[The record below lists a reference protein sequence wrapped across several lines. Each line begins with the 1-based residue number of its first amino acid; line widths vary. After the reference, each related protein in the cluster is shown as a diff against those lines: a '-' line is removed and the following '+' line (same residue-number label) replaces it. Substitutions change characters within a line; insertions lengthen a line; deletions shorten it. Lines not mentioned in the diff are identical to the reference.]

1 MSNAAPFHMQIQCR
15 FNAAVIGQ
23 SEGVAGAKKLSARDF
38 RVITWNCYRRKTP
51 SQMPGPVPASA
62 SPRRQQMSYALRI
75 VRNFESNQIR
85 KQSINA
91 ERVSSLFSPSK
102 FSNESWPRRI
112 EAVSTSHKVPRLVLG
127 CCCTSL
133 LRHPQFLRL
142 LLFHPGMSQKPA
154 FRLGCRQG
162 CNRWRRCNCCLA

>member
-1 MSNAAPFHMQIQCR
+1 MSICITGLDRSCNCARVWAKMSNAAPFHMQIQCR

-102 FSNESWPRRI
+102 FSNEHGHGELKLFLLHTKCQGWSW
-112 EAVSTSHKVPRLVLG
+112 AV
-127 CCCTSL
+127 
-133 LRHPQFLRL
+133 
-142 LLFHPGMSQKPA
+142 A
-154 FRLGCRQG
+154 A
-162 CNRWRRCNCCLA
+162 RRCFAIRSF